1 MLLVFWNGHKKT
13 LSQTESDNKKSTPL
27 VSFAIWREKKIS
39 NRLVNFG
46 SKDYFIQNY

>member
-27 VSFAIWREKKIS
+27 VSFAIWREKKNLKQIS
-39 NRLVNFG
+39 EFW
-46 SKDYFIQNY
+46 F

>member
-27 VSFAIWREKKIS
+27 VSFAIWREK
-39 NRLVNFG
+39 NLRLVNFG